1 MWSADISSQFM
12 AYLFNGAFWR
22 TKGYNVDEVQ
32 FIKLFSFMDHT
43 YGAKAEKSASS
54 KVTRSCI
61 IEVL

>member
-1 MWSADISSQFM
+1 M

-22 TKGYNVDEVQ
+22 TKGYNFDEVQ
-32 FIKLFSFMDHT
+32 FIKLFSFMDHA

-54 KVTRSCI
+54 KVTQSCI